1 MLTYFPKY
9 FSDRAI
15 LVYVVLLLLV
25 PIAFGYPMAWYWW
38 LFGLVEVCTF
48 FYFSNVLTKEWRRLG
63 GIILSRKLFLSSA
76 LIRLIYVVVSYFV
89 YSSLSGDPF
98 EFGAADSRWYNAMG
112 RLGADIIWG
121 ADIEWSVFTQGVD
134 MTDLGY
140 PVCLSVL
147 YALLGKS
154 IFLTRCVKAILSA
167 WTVVLM
173 YRLATRNF
181 GDDVGRM
188 TGIFCMLMPNLIFY
202 CGIHLKETEML
213 FLTVFFIERADKIFR
228 SNRAK
233 GQDILLLV
241 LSGIAAYFFRGVLCA
256 LLFLTLA
263 ATAIL
268 GSAKIKKGGK
278 WALEGVMILMLG
290 GLVLW
295 NITSE
300 SLQIGDYANVQE
312 QQNDNMQW
320 RAERTGGNAFAV
332 KAGAAVFAPLIFTI
346 PFPTMVNIPY
356 QQDQQMIHGGN
367 FVKNVTSFFTIL
379 ALISLLV
386 SGKWRDN
393 LLPIAFSLGYLVVLV
408 FSNYAQSERFHI
420 PSLPFELMFAAYGIS
435 QFKNKYKNWFTIW
448 LAFIFMVNFGWAW
461 FKLRGR
467 GM

>member
-1 MLTYFPKY
+1 
-9 FSDRAI
+9 
-15 LVYVVLLLLV
+15 
-25 PIAFGYPMAWYWW
+25 MAWYWW
-38 LFGLVEVCTF
+38 LFGLAEVGGF
-48 FYFSNVLTKEWRRLG
+48 FYFSNALTKKWSRLNG
-63 GIILSRKLFLSSA
+63 TALEQKLFLSSA
-76 LIRLIYVVVSYFV
+76 LVRLIYVVISFFV
-89 YSSLSGDPF
+89 YTSLTGDPF
-98 EFGAADSRWYNAMG
+98 EFGAADARWYDSMG
-112 RLGADIIWG
+112 RLGSEIIWG
-121 ADIEWSVFTQGVD
+121 ADIEWSVFTEGVD
-134 MTDLGY
+134 WTDLGY
-140 PVCLSVL
+140 PTYLAVL

-154 IFLTRCVKAILSA
+154 ILLTRCVKGLLGA

-173 YRLATRNF
+173 YRLARRNF
-181 GDDVGRM
+181 GDEVGRM

-228 SNRAK
+228 STHAS
-233 GQDILLLV
+233 GQDIFLLV
-241 LSGIAAYFFRGVLCA
+241 LSGIASYFFRGVLCA
-256 LLFLTLA
+256 LLFLTIA
-263 ATAIL
+263 ATAVM

-278 WALEGVMILMLG
+278 WAIEGMLLFLLG

-300 SLQIGDYANVQE
+300 TLQVGDYSNVQE

-320 RAERTGGNAFAV
+320 RAERSGGNAFAV

-367 FVKNVTSFFTIL
+367 FVKNITSFFTIL
-379 ALISLLV
+379 AMFLLLL

-420 PSLPFELMFAAYGIS
+420 PSLPFELMFAAYGLS
-435 QFKNKYKNWFTIW
+435 QFKNRYKNWFTIW
-448 LAFIFMVNFGWAW
+448 LAFIFVANVGWAW